1 MKRGIRLV
9 AVLAVLAVL
18 ALLSAGCASWAST
31 STASPSPRAQDG
43 AYVVSE
49 QRVSPRIVD
58 LTVWSPALGR
68 RAIVRLLTP
77 DGWDERRPGDKWPVL
92 YLLVG
97 SGGSPADWT
106 DNTDVADI
114 PALRDVLV
122 VTPEAGDAG
131 WYSNWWNHGNA
142 GPPAWETFH
151 LTEVRE
157 LLEQGYG
164 AGDRRVIAGLSMGGL
179 GALIYAARHPGMF
192 RAAASYSGA
201 VHPLL
206 NPALTLQRAG
216 DHGVTDPYP
225 IWGDPVAQRPIWLSH
240 DAVDLAPR
248 LRGLPLFLSVGN
260 GKAGPFDPPG
270 VTDDLEPVLEQMNLD
285 LAARLAQ
292 LGIPATTDFYGPG
305 THSWPYWDRE
315 LHRSLPLLLKALG
328 TSRT

>member
-1 MKRGIRLV
+1 
-9 AVLAVLAVL
+9 
-18 ALLSAGCASWAST
+18 LLSGGCASGSST
-31 STASPSPRAQDG
+31 STASPPRPRAQDG
-43 AYVVSE
+43 AYVVSQ
-49 QRVSPRIVD
+49 QRVSSRIVD

-68 RAIVRLLTP
+68 RAIVRLVTP
-77 DGWDERRPGDKWPVL
+77 SGWDERRPGEKWPVL

-97 SGGSPADWT
+97 SGSSPAGWT
-106 DNTDVADI
+106 DNTDVEDI
-114 PALRDVLV
+114 PALGNVLV
-122 VTPEAGDAG
+122 VTPEAGDVG

-151 LTEVRE
+151 LTEIRE

-206 NPALTLQRAG
+206 NPALTLQPSG
-216 DHGVTDPYP
+216 DSGVTDPYP

-260 GKAGPFDPPG
+260 GKPGPFDPPG

-328 TSRT
+328 TSGT